1 MLIDT
6 IEIERDEAITIARA
20 FGQQIVDL
28 TGNLESPSA
37 AKFFRRVGFLER
49 KPKYSIVGTIFAS
62 EARGRETL
70 TASIVDVTDSGHVNL
85 QGPMVL
91 IQTSRSEGGQTVKRP
106 KLYLCPSFFDI
117 MPEEDWK
124 QFEPAV
130 VAAKLHRIGT
140 LLLHGSL
147 SLRGSKTR
155 NLVGPSEFLLTYG
168 DMFDNAIKLI
178 LHAVLV
184 ASDKADPNKILAY
197 RPRTPTQSARVLPIG
212 FAGGLSPAV
221 QDLIDMIGR
230 DQLLV
235 SLHENAL
242 VVTPNEMFLSAA
254 GYNIVDRLKWVSTA
268 THILEQAGY
277 SVNDLACV
285 DMSAR

>member
-6 IEIERDEAITIARA
+6 IEIERDEAVTTARA

-28 TGNLESPSA
+28 TGNVAPPSDG
-37 AKFFRRVGFLER
+37 KFFRPVGFFKR
-49 KPKYSIVGTIFAS
+49 KTKYSIVDSIFAC

-70 TASIVDVTDSGHVNL
+70 TASIIDVTDSGHVNL

-91 IQTSRSEGGQTVKRP
+91 IQISSGEDGRTVKRP

-117 MPEEDWK
+117 MPEESWK
-124 QFEPAV
+124 QFEPAA
-130 VAAKLHRIGT
+130 VATKLQRIGT

-168 DMFDNAIKLI
+168 DIFDNAIKLI

-212 FAGGLSPAV
+212 FAGSLSPAV

-235 SLHENAL
+235 SRHEDAL

-254 GYNIVDRLKWVSTA
+254 NYSIVDRLKWVSTA
-268 THILEQAGY
+268 TRVLEQAGY
-277 SVNDLACV
+277 SANDLACV
-285 DMSAR
+285 DVSTR